1 MIRVSNY
8 LTELKGI
15 AIGVLMTLNIDVKI
29 AEALSILMLIDLAF
43 GVTKAIYLPQLK
55 FEFKELF
62 KGLTVKFMTLTLP
75 LIFALTVKHLGMG
88 DLGFLIS
95 VVLKLFLIAE
105 TISIYNSF
113 LSIKKG
119 EPIKQTDLITVTIE
133 KIQSYFKAAF
143 DKLIGGLK

>member
-1 MIRVSNY
+1 MIRVTNY

>member
-1 MIRVSNY
+1 MIRVTNY

-119 EPIKQTDLITVTIE
+119 KPIKQTDLITATIE
-133 KIQSYFKAAF
+133 KIHSYFKATF
-143 DKLIGGLK
+143 DKIMGGLK

>member
-133 KIQSYFKAAF
+133 KIQSYFKATF
-143 DKLIGGLK
+143 DKIIGGLK